1 MLKKL
6 FKYFFMIK
14 EGYRYIAVFKKTF
27 FHPFISESFLYKEL
41 SKSRQNFSNGVLEFL
56 NIEAKIIGNIPTKN
70 HILYAINHRSLLDMI
85 VMESIFYKF
94 NKTGTWIAKEKLFS
108 AIYGDFFK
116 YSGCISVDIENK
128 KGLFAFF
135 KKIKGTLAKVDDLN
149 IYIFPEGERYG
160 GVGIKSFQ
168 NGASKIALANHLEV
182 VPVFINDTL
191 EKVLKNS
198 PFKERKIVEVF
209 FGEIIKA
216 EALEEEY
223 NKFMTKVTN

>member
-1 MLKKL
+1 
-6 FKYFFMIK
+6 MIK
-14 EGYRYIAVFKKTF
+14 EGYKYINIFKKTF
-27 FHPFISESFLYKEL
+27 FHPFISEGFLYKEL

-56 NIEAKIIGNIPTKN
+56 NIEAKVIGNIPTKN

-85 VMESIFYKF
+85 VMESIFCKF
-94 NKTGTWIAKEKLFS
+94 GKTGAWIAKEELFS

-128 KGLFAFF
+128 KGLLAFF

-160 GVGIKSFQ
+160 GAVIKSFQ

-182 VPVFINDTL
+182 VPVFINEHL
-191 EKVLKNS
+191 EKVFKNS
-198 PFKERKIVEVF
+198 PFKEKKIVEVH
-209 FGEIIKA
+209 FGEPISPQN
-216 EALEEEY
+216 LEEEY
-223 NKFMTKVTN
+223 NIFIRKIK